1 MLYSLPSDLKCLIRC
16 VHDPSSWTQTIVSTK
31 PIILIHTLSVHT
43 VGIGRLLGGLGLVLL
58 LNLGSKERHYLKV
71 ARRPTHPPLAFWVKV
86 AA

>member
-43 VGIGRLLGGLGLVLL
+43 VGIGRLRILGAFG
-58 LNLGSKERHYLKV
+58 NLYFFFL
-71 ARRPTHPPLAFWVKV
+71 F
-86 AA
+86 